1 MLRRPPLSILVM
13 LSLFT
18 TLYAGESLAQNAQGG
33 TASDGNYITVPSG
46 TINDWVI
53 HVSPR
58 DIGFEEPGSEGDNA
72 LLKIDCRVVQ
82 INQYTW
88 QVIAR
93 YKFRPWNSRDGV
105 WYGGSANYLLVH
117 K

>member
-1 MLRRPPLSILVM
+1 MSRRTSLSFLAM
-13 LSLFT
+13 LSVFT
-18 TLYAGESLAQNAQGG
+18 CLYAGESFAQNARIG

-46 TINDWVI
+46 SVNDWVI

-58 DIGFEEPGSEGDNA
+58 DMGFEEPGSEGDNA
-72 LLKIDCRVVQ
+72 LLKFECYVVQ

-88 QVIAR
+88 QVVAR
-93 YKFRPWNSRDGV
+93 YKLRPWSNRDGI
-105 WYGGSANYLLVH
+105 WHSGTANYLLVH